1 MLCDQ
6 LNALFVPFADPS
18 PPMTATLPW
27 PDIDT
32 VLLDMDGT
40 LLDLHFDN
48 HFWLELLPQRYAELH
63 GISRAMAE
71 LELAPLFNEHVG
83 KLTWY
88 CLDYWSRELNLPIR
102 EMKREIAELIAL
114 RPSAD
119 EFLAALRQAGKR
131 VVLITNAHRDSLS
144 LKLEKIELA
153 PWFDRL
159 ISSHDY
165 GYPKEEAQFWYAL
178 RQDLEFDPS
187 RALFIDDS
195 LPILRSARRFGI
207 AHLLAVREPDSR
219 RAPKDTEEFAAV
231 EDYRDLASSLTGPL
245 ACRLALPWVG
255 QKPYT
260 TQQLPPAEPTQDELG
275 PSNIET
281 ANAGRRDPA
290 FAVQKPRMIDRK

>member
-1 MLCDQ
+1 
-6 LNALFVPFADPS
+6 
-18 PPMTATLPW
+18 MTANLPW
-27 PDIDT
+27 SDIDT

-114 RPSAD
+114 RPNAD
-119 EFLAALRQAGKR
+119 EFLAALRQTGKR

-165 GYPKEEAQFWYAL
+165 GYPKEEPQFWHAL
-178 RQDLEFDPS
+178 RQDLEFEPA

-195 LPILRSARRFGI
+195 LPILRSAQRFGI

-219 RAPKDTEEFAAV
+219 SAPKDTEEFAAV
-231 EDYRDLASSLTGPL
+231 DDYLDLIRSLHGGP
-245 ACRLALPWVG
+245 A
-255 QKPYT
+255 
-260 TQQLPPAEPTQDELG
+260 
-275 PSNIET
+275 
-281 ANAGRRDPA
+281 
-290 FAVQKPRMIDRK
+290 

>member
-6 LNALFVPFADPS
+6 LNALFIPFADPS

-178 RQDLEFDPS
+178 RQDLSSTRHVLCSSTIACRSCAVPGVSASPICSRCASRTAAVRRRIPRSSPPS
-187 RALFIDDS
+187 RI
-195 LPILRSARRFGI
+195 I
-207 AHLLAVREPDSR
+207 A
-219 RAPKDTEEFAAV
+219 TWQAA
-231 EDYRDLASSLTGPL
+231 
-245 ACRLALPWVG
+245 
-255 QKPYT
+255 
-260 TQQLPPAEPTQDELG
+260 
-275 PSNIET
+275 
-281 ANAGRRDPA
+281 
-290 FAVQKPRMIDRK
+290 